1 MISASV
7 IKLMLGPGIS
17 LAPAFI
23 MNPACTGYPAAQLVD
38 GKPGVWYTEE
48 TTIKRGI
55 IMEETRSFGYIC
67 PKCGRA
73 VMARRSAFSLAAA
86 AAHIECPCGQ
96 SDMLIET
103 DGSRF
108 RLWVPCGLCGETHQ
122 AECSADA
129 VLRGRGIGL
138 ACPKTRQICCY
149 VGQEDQVSAQMEQLA
164 VRAAKE
170 KAEDPEAF
178 TDNIIMYEVLS
189 ELKDIAARGGIRC
202 RCGSTRYG
210 IQVHRD
216 SVDLC
221 CQDCGGK
228 LRLPAATD
236 EDLDRLCCQMTLTIP
251 GRA

>member
-1 MISASV
+1 MILEVCVDSTASALAAKRGGADRLELCADLIV
-7 IKLMLGPGIS
+7 GGTTPS
-17 LAPAFI
+17 LALVRQVKAE
-23 MNPACTGYPAAQLVD
+23 TGLPVRALLR
-38 GKPGVWYTEE
+38 P
-48 TTIKRGI
+48 R
-55 IMEETRSFGYIC
+55 FGD
-67 PKCGRA
+67 
-73 VMARRSAFSLAAA
+73 F
-86 AAHIECPCGQ
+86 
-96 SDMLIET
+96 
-103 DGSRF
+103 
-108 RLWVPCGLCGETHQ
+108 
-122 AECSADA
+122 
-129 VLRGRGIGL
+129 
-138 ACPKTRQICCY
+138 CY
-149 VGQEDQVSAQMEQLA
+149 DRYELAQMEQLA

>member
-1 MISASV
+1 MKEKMRTI
-7 IKLMLGPGIS
+7 
-17 LAPAFI
+17 
-23 MNPACTGYPAAQLVD
+23 GYLCPRCR
-38 GKPGVWYTEE
+38 KPV
-48 TTIKRGI
+48 
-55 IMEETRSFGYIC
+55 MQQRSRF
-67 PKCGRA
+67 A
-73 VMARRSAFSLAAA
+73 LAASGA
-86 AAHIECPCGQ
+86 IVQCECGKSELQ
-96 SDMLIET
+96 IDF
-103 DGSRF
+103 DGEKF
-108 RLWVPCGLCGETHQ
+108 RISVPCGVCGGHHQ
-122 AECSADA
+122 AECDAGA
-129 VLRGRGIGL
+129 VLHGRGIGL

>member
-1 MISASV
+1 
-7 IKLMLGPGIS
+7 
-17 LAPAFI
+17 
-23 MNPACTGYPAAQLVD
+23 
-38 GKPGVWYTEE
+38 
-48 TTIKRGI
+48 
-55 IMEETRSFGYIC
+55 MEETRSFGYIC

-189 ELKDIAARGGIRC
+189 ELKDIAARGGVSCTCGC
-202 RCGSTRYG
+202 REYS
-210 IQVHRD
+210 IAVHRG
-216 SVDLC
+216 SVDLIC
-221 CQDCGGK
+221 KNCGGK

-236 EDLDRLCCQMTLTIP
+236 RDLDDLCCRMKLVIP
-251 GRA
+251 SRAQ

>member
-1 MISASV
+1 
-7 IKLMLGPGIS
+7 
-17 LAPAFI
+17 
-23 MNPACTGYPAAQLVD
+23 
-38 GKPGVWYTEE
+38 
-48 TTIKRGI
+48 
-55 IMEETRSFGYIC
+55 MEEMRSFGYIC
-67 PKCGRA
+67 PACGKA
-73 VMARRSAFSLAAA
+73 VLHSRSVFALNAAA
-86 AAHIECPCGQ
+86 ARMECECGKEA
-96 SDMLIET
+96 LTAET
-103 DGSRF
+103 DGLRF
-108 RLWVPCGLCGETHQ
+108 RLNVPCGVCGGHHQ
-122 AECSADA
+122 AECDAGA
-129 VLRGRGIGL
+129 VLHGRGIGL
-138 ACPKTRQICCY
+138 ACPKTKQICCY